1 MKSSNNTKTRV
12 EKLVNELTVLTDAMQ
27 ERMDWQADRIKFLEK
42 SIELI
47 LKDFADVF
55 YKHLDERCTYEDAID
70 LLDEW
75 NANFKNIDTT
85 GFLIDIIAELG
96 IQIDREYLKGKFEN
110 EK

>member
-1 MKSSNNTKTRV
+1 MKSSNNMRTRL
-12 EKLVNELTVLTDAMQ
+12 EKLAREQSVLIEAVM
-27 ERMDWQADRIKFLEK
+27 ERNDWQAERIKFLER

-47 LKDFADVF
+47 LRDFADVF
-55 YKHLDERCTYEDAID
+55 YKHLDERCAYEDAID

-75 NANFKNIDTT
+75 KADFKNIDTT

>member
-27 ERMDWQADRIKFLEK
+27 ERMDWQAERIKSLEQ
-42 SIELI
+42 SQQFIMR
-47 LKDFADVF
+47 DFADVF
-55 YKHLDERCTYEDAID
+55 YKNLDERCTYEDAID

-96 IQIDREYLKGKFEN
+96 IQIDREYLRGKFECT
-110 EK
+110 K

>member
-12 EKLVNELTVLTDAMQ
+12 EKLVNELTVLTEAMQ
-27 ERMDWQADRIKFLEK
+27 ERNDWQAERIKTLEQ
-42 SIELI
+42 LI
-47 LKDFADVF
+47 AFTLQDFTDVF
-55 YKHLDERCTYEDAID
+55 YKNLDERCTYEDAID

-96 IQIDREYLKGKFEN
+96 IQIDREYLRRKFECT
-110 EK
+110 K

>member
-27 ERMDWQADRIKFLEK
+27 ERMDWQAERIKSLEQ
-42 SIELI
+42 LI
-47 LKDFADVF
+47 AFTLQDFADVF
-55 YKHLDERCTYEDAID
+55 YKNLDERCTYEDAID

-75 NANFKNIDTT
+75 KADFKNIDTT

>member
-1 MKSSNNTKTRV
+1 MRTRL
-12 EKLVNELTVLTDAMQ
+12 EKLAREQSVLIEAVM
-27 ERMDWQADRIKFLEK
+27 ERDDWQAERIKSLER

-75 NANFKNIDTT
+75 KADFKNIDTT

-96 IQIDREYLKGKFEN
+96 IQIDREYLKGKFEH

>member
-1 MKSSNNTKTRV
+1 MKLSNTTKTRV
-12 EKLVNELTVLTDAMQ
+12 EKLVSELTILTEAMQ
-27 ERMDWQADRIKFLEK
+27 ERTDWQADRIQSLER
-42 SIELI
+42 SIEFI
-47 LKDFADVF
+47 LRDFTDVF

-75 NANFKNIDTT
+75 DANFKNINTT

-96 IQIDREYLKGKFEN
+96 IQIDREYLKGKFDN

>member
-1 MKSSNNTKTRV
+1 MKSSNNTRTRI
-12 EKLVNELTVLTDAMQ
+12 EKIANELTVLTEAMQ
-27 ERMDWQADRIKFLEK
+27 ERNDWQAERIKFLER

-55 YKHLDERCTYEDAID
+55 YKNLDERCTYEDAID

-75 NANFKNIDTT
+75 KADFKNIDTT

-96 IQIDREYLKGKFEN
+96 IQIDREYLRGKFECT
-110 EK
+110 K

>member
-1 MKSSNNTKTRV
+1 MKTRV

-27 ERMDWQADRIKFLEK
+27 ERMDWQAERIISLEQ
-42 SIELI
+42 SQQFIVR
-47 LKDFADVF
+47 DFADVF
-55 YKHLDERCTYEDAID
+55 YKNLDERCTYEDAID

-85 GFLIDIIAELG
+85 GFLIDIISELG

>member
-1 MKSSNNTKTRV
+1 MKSSNNMRTRV

-27 ERMDWQADRIKFLEK
+27 ERMDWQAERIKSLEQL
-42 SIELI
+42 IEFI
-47 LKDFADVF
+47 LRDFADVF
-55 YKHLDERCTYEDAID
+55 YKNLDERCTYEDAID

-96 IQIDREYLKGKFEN
+96 IQIDREYLRGKFECT
-110 EK
+110 K

>member
-12 EKLVNELTVLTDAMQ
+12 EKLVNELTVLTEAMQ
-27 ERMDWQADRIKFLEK
+27 ERNDWQAERIQSLEQ
-42 SIELI
+42 SQQFIMR
-47 LKDFADVF
+47 DFADVF
-55 YKHLDERCTYEDAID
+55 YKNLDERCTYEDAID

-75 NANFKNIDTT
+75 KADFKNIDTT

-96 IQIDREYLKGKFEN
+96 IQIDREYLKGKFDN

>member
-27 ERMDWQADRIKFLEK
+27 ERMDWQAERIKFLER

-55 YKHLDERCTYEDAID
+55 YKNLDERCTYEDAID

-75 NANFKNIDTT
+75 KADFKNIDTT

-96 IQIDREYLKGKFEN
+96 IQIDREYLRRKFECT
-110 EK
+110 K

>member
-1 MKSSNNTKTRV
+1 M
-12 EKLVNELTVLTDAMQ
+12 NELTVLTEAMQ
-27 ERMDWQADRIKFLEK
+27 ERTDWQAERIKSLEQL
-42 SIELI
+42 IELI
-47 LKDFADVF
+47 LKDFTDVF
-55 YKHLDERCTYEDAID
+55 YKNLDERCTYEDAID

-96 IQIDREYLKGKFEN
+96 THIDREYLKGKFEN